1 MTDTF
6 HPSRRP
12 LPAEEPVGSRCE
24 RESDGGDGASL
35 PRPAGLQARAV
46 ASQGASVEAGCACS
60 AVTLGHLWCVSV
72 TAGCHDDAA
81 SARGPD
87 AHRVPAGC
95 GLRAHHR
102 CVCPPRSTSA
112 GMASEQEGGAWGVRL
127 EAGPGLHAVPGE
139 PPLTGGL
146 LSCVGFCTYRE

>member
-46 ASQGASVEAGCACS
+46 ASQGASVEAGYACS
-60 AVTLGHLWCVSV
+60 AVTLGHFGVFQSLPAAMMMPPQPVV
-72 TAGCHDDAA
+72 LMPTVYQQGVGYVPITGA
-81 SARGPD
+81 SALPAARLLGWHQSRREVRG
-87 AHRVPAGC
+87 VSG
-95 GLRAHHR
+95 
-102 CVCPPRSTSA
+102 
-112 GMASEQEGGAWGVRL
+112 
-127 EAGPGLHAVPGE
+127 
-139 PPLTGGL
+139 
-146 LSCVGFCTYRE
+146 